1 MVLCVFSCRLPA
13 RPVLSCHVMLYMKWN
28 WITFGR
34 SLSSSSITLRSNST
48 TQHSTALPLRRQ
60 FLEWAVSDTIRPQ
73 FSSLPLSC
81 RSAGEKPP
89 IYLATTHLIT
99 ESYYY
104 EGWTTPRKLWFRKL
118 NGKFLPTTDHRPTS
132 HRIATYFIA
141 AYGYFVFVSTDS
153 GWWVVLEKSNNR
165 QNSMEWGQRKRW
177 VISTNLFF
185 LIFLADEQH
194 FIVHPESWR
203 NHFLIMPWPGE
214 FGKCVGNRL
223 MIRISM

>member
-1 MVLCVFSCRLPA
+1 
-13 RPVLSCHVMLYMKWN
+13 MKDE
-28 WITFGR
+28 
-34 SLSSSSITLRSNST
+34 
-48 TQHSTALPLRRQ
+48 LRRENYG
-60 FLEWAVSDTIRPQ
+60 FANWMGSSYRP
-73 FSSLPLSC
+73 PTD
-81 RSAGEKPP
+81 
-89 IYLATTHLIT
+89 LA
-99 ESYYY
+99 
-104 EGWTTPRKLWFRKL
+104 
-118 NGKFLPTTDHRPTS
+118 S

-185 LIFLADEQH
+185 LIFSADQQH

-223 MIRISM
+223 MIWISMLPRECGKHPESWTNNNYSPFHDEPLAII